1 VDSVLRVEGRD
12 GKQDRMSLSEAV
24 EFVNGKTGVGLEDI
38 RIRSRVRKV
47 VKARG
52 LYCYLAKEKG
62 GITGAQLM
70 KELSLSSGA
79 ISHLVSLGSK
89 VYFQI
94 K

>member
-1 VDSVLRVEGRD
+1 
-12 GKQDRMSLSEAV
+12 MSLAEAA
-24 EFVNGKTGVGLEDI
+24 EFVSGKTGVGLEDV
-38 RIRSRVRKV
+38 RSRSRVGKG

-52 LYCYLAKEKG
+52 LYCYLPKEKG

-89 VYFQI
+89 VYSQI
-94 K
+94 E